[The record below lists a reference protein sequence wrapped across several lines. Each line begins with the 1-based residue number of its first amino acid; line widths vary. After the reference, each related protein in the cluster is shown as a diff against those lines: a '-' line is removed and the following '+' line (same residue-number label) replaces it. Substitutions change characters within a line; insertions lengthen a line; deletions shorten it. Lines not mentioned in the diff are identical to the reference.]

1 MLVAKENDKKS
12 MYVVSQ
18 ENEKILCK
26 IITIIASILILF
38 LMTFLI
44 SMFYFLPWSDLL
56 PVGTAVTDTP
66 TDTAESGLRN
76 TIILLGCCVFSS
88 GWYNNGTK
96 STSGSSFPSSAA
108 SNIGIGLRK
117 IIFPKNKCYEKRIL
131 IEKKTMRKKK
141 KNYIK
146 K

>member
-1 MLVAKENDKKS
+1 MQNRMIRNQL
-12 MYVVSQ
+12 YVVSQ
-18 ENEKILCK
+18 ENERILCK

-38 LMTFLI
+38 LMTFLV

-108 SNIGIGLRK
+108 SNIGIGLRN
-117 IIFPKNKCYEKRIL
+117 IIFPKNKCYEKRI
-131 IEKKTMRKKK
+131 IREKKTVRK
-141 KNYIK
+141 I
-146 K
+146 